1 MSFFEKIANLNN
13 FQELIDLSYSTL
25 LNRNPI
31 VASYMGISEYHDKW
45 PDISLNGVNKDIN
58 IIETINAKL
67 QNIIIEKDMIED
79 SILLEWFLEFSLFEL
94 KELKYWES
102 NPRLVGL
109 ILSGLNIILVAH
121 TDDY

>member
-79 SILLEWFLEFSLFEL
+79 RILLEWFLKFSLFEL

>member
-67 QNIIIEKDMIED
+67 QNIIIEKDMIKD
-79 SILLEWFLEFSLFEL
+79 SILLKWFLEFSLFEL

-109 ILSGLNIILVAH
+109 ILSGLNIILVTH
-121 TDDY
+121 TDDN